1 MKRTRRPRRSSHS
14 TNVRFPALRALT
26 GLLVRLAPGLAVAF
40 AERLFFTPPPP
51 RRSRGLHALGEAEPV
66 RVVVD
71 GREVA
76 AWRWGRGPAV
86 ALLHGWGGRAAQ
98 LTAFV
103 PPLLAR
109 GFSVVALDAP
119 GHGRSGRGL
128 SSGVKFARALRA
140 TSDAVGG
147 VHGVVA
153 HSLGAVATAFAMRE
167 GLRVSRAVFLGAAA
181 DPPRWAL
188 DFAARLGLPAELV
201 DAMRLRSEK
210 RIGLPWQDLCIPAL
224 GRGAEAPLL
233 VVHDRDDADVPF
245 ADAEAI
251 VAAWPD
257 ATLVETKGLGH
268 NGVLRDP
275 GTIARAVEFL
285 ADGLTHC
292 ACGQPVAVGR
302 ECPTCQV
309 QHELFDR
316 ELRWAASPAA

>member
-1 MKRTRRPRRSSHS
+1 
-14 TNVRFPALRALT
+14 
-26 GLLVRLAPGLAVAF
+26 
-40 AERLFFTPPPP
+40 
-51 RRSRGLHALGEAEPV
+51 
-66 RVVVD
+66 VD

-103 PPLLAR
+103 PPLVAR

-128 SSGVKFARALRA
+128 SSGVQFARALRA
-140 TSDAVGG
+140 TADAVGG

-210 RIGLPWQDLCIPAL
+210 RIGRRWQELCIPTLA
-224 GRGAEAPLL
+224 GGAEAPLL

-251 VAAWPD
+251 VAAWPE
-257 ATLVETKGLGH
+257 ATLVETQGLGH

-275 GTIARAVEFL
+275 DTIARAVEFL
-285 ADGLTHC
+285 AEGLTLC
-292 ACGQPVAVGR
+292 ACGQPVAEGR
-302 ECPTCQV
+302 ECATCQV
-309 QHELFDR
+309 QHELYDR
-316 ELRWAASPAA
+316 ELRWASSPAA